1 MTASDA
7 PVDLEGLAAGIC
19 ALARGAAA
27 TILECRARGIATRAK
42 DDASPVTDADE
53 AANDLIVEGLAAL
66 TPDIPIVAEE
76 SVARGEVP
84 TLTGRRFWL
93 VDPLDGTKEFIAG
106 RDEFTVNIALIE
118 DARPVLAV
126 VQLPPLDLLFLGIVG
141 VGAWRQVGAGARAA
155 IGARQTPAEGATV
168 LASRSHFSEATN
180 DWLRGVATA
189 SLRRAGSSYKF
200 CLIAAGEADLYP
212 RLGRTMEWDTAAGH
226 GVLAAAGGSVRALDG
241 AELAYG
247 KPGFENPH
255 FIARGA

>member
-1 MTASDA
+1 MTAS
-7 PVDLEGLAAGIC
+7 PGLVDLEGLAVEIC

-27 TILECRARGIATRAK
+27 AILECRARGIATRAK

-155 IGARQTPAEGATV
+155 IGVRQTPAEGATV

-180 DWLRGVATA
+180 DWLRDVATA
-189 SLRRAGSSYKF
+189 SLRRVGSSYKF
-200 CLIAAGEADLYP
+200 CLLAAGEADLYP

-226 GVLAAAGGSVRALDG
+226 GVLAAAGGSVRTLGG